1 MRPFI
6 LILSILIC
14 IDAWA
19 QEADFDQNI
28 RLEMKRLQLP
38 GLAVAKVEAGKVAW
52 SGYYGYQNL
61 EQQIPVSSQTIFPI
75 ASLSKTITAAALMQ
89 LSGRGYFSLDD
100 AVDRFLP
107 FSVKN
112 PFWPQQPITF
122 RQLLRHRSSI
132 HDDLNYLL
140 PFWEGHGHGQGPT
153 LELEPFLQNYL
164 TVGGTNYRPEKSFIQ
179 ATPGSTFDYSNMGYA
194 LLGYLVEKISRM
206 PFDEYCQKNLFA
218 PLGMQQTDWYPERL
232 KPNQRAVSYVFSDS
246 LQAYQSQRVNTFPD
260 YPAGQLHGSLDDLAK
275 FLICWTNDGTF
286 QGKTIIDSG
295 AVQTLTPKDMSLGFH
310 TWFMYLFNTE
320 TPMYSHNGH
329 GPGVSTY
336 MLYDP
341 FSKKGLII
349 LTNGDLTSYTDW
361 RRLIDLC
368 YRRP

>member
-1 MRPFI
+1 MRLFIFI
-6 LILSILIC
+6 LAILTSIN
-14 IDAWA
+14 AWA
-19 QEADFDQNI
+19 QESDFDREMLVQ
-28 RLEMKRLQLP
+28 MKRLQLP

-61 EQQIPVSSQTIFPI
+61 EQRIPVSAQTVFHI
-75 ASLSKTITAAALMQ
+75 ASLSKPITAAALMQ

-100 AVDRFLP
+100 AINRFLP

-112 PFWPQQPITF
+112 PHRPNQPITF
-122 RQLLRHRSSI
+122 RHLLRHRSSI
-132 HDDLNYLL
+132 HDDLDYLL
-140 PFWEGHGHGQGPT
+140 PFWETAYQGPP
-153 LELEPFLQNYL
+153 LDLEPFLRNYL
-164 TVGGTNYRPEKSFIQ
+164 TPRGTNYRPEKNFIP

-194 LLGYLVEKISRM
+194 ILGYLVEKISKM
-206 PFDEYCQKNLFA
+206 PFDAYCQKNLFA
-218 PLGMQQTDWYPERL
+218 PLGMNQTAWF
-232 KPNQRAVSYVFSDS
+232 PNQLDSSTLATPYVFSDS
-246 LQAYQSQRVNTFPD
+246 LQAYQPQPQRTFPD
-260 YPAGQLHGSLDDLAK
+260 YPAGQLRCSLDDLAT
-275 FLICWTNDGTF
+275 FLIGWTSDGTF

-310 TWFMYLFNTE
+310 TWFMYIFNTE

-329 GPGVSTY
+329 EPGVSTY

-349 LTNGDLTSYTDW
+349 LSNGDLTSYTDW
-361 RRLIDLC
+361 RKLIDFC